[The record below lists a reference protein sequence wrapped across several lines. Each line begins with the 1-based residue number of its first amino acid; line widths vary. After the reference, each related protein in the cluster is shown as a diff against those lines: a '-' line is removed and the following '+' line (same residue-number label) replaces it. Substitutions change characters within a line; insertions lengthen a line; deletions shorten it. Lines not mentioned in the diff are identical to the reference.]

1 MHFEYRSVASF
12 STTQHKLHGQEFAH
26 NLGILLRDYNEGFGI
41 FLNKYVSWET
51 QRILWTSR

>member
-12 STTQHKLHGQEFAH
+12 STTQHKLHGQEFVH

-41 FLNKYVSWET
+41 FLNKYVS
-51 QRILWTSR
+51 